1 MKNNLLIHEL
11 LVFVWSNLASQVD
24 LTKLVKM
31 THKEMSTMTTVNK
44 IVSAFL
50 AILFLT
56 GLLGIAPASA
66 EGVLK
71 TTPIEELSEEEHF
84 ERYES

>member
-1 MKNNLLIHEL
+1 
-11 LVFVWSNLASQVD
+11 
-24 LTKLVKM
+24 
-31 THKEMSTMTTVNK
+31 MTTANK
-44 IVSAFL
+44 IASTFL
-50 AILFLT
+50 VMLFLT

-71 TTPIEELSEEEHF
+71 TTPIEELSEEERF

>member
-1 MKNNLLIHEL
+1 
-11 LVFVWSNLASQVD
+11 
-24 LTKLVKM
+24 
-31 THKEMSTMTTVNK
+31 MTTANK

-50 AILFLT
+50 ATLFLT
-56 GLLGIAPASA
+56 GLLGIAPVSA

>member
-1 MKNNLLIHEL
+1 MK
-11 LVFVWSNLASQVD
+11 
-24 LTKLVKM
+24 
-31 THKEMSTMTTVNK
+31 HKEMRIMTTVNK

-50 AILFLT
+50 ATLFLT
-56 GLLGIAPASA
+56 GLLGMAQASA

>member
-1 MKNNLLIHEL
+1 MKNNLPIHEL
-11 LVFVWSNLASQVD
+11 LVLAWSNITSQLD
-24 LTKLVKM
+24 LTKLVNMK
-31 THKEMSTMTTVNK
+31 HKEMRIMTTVNK

-50 AILFLT
+50 ATLFLT

>member
-1 MKNNLLIHEL
+1 
-11 LVFVWSNLASQVD
+11 
-24 LTKLVKM
+24 
-31 THKEMSTMTTVNK
+31 MTTVNK

-50 AILFLT
+50 ATLFLT
-56 GLLGIAPASA
+56 GLLGMAQASA

>member
-1 MKNNLLIHEL
+1 MKNNLPIHEL
-11 LVFVWSNLASQVD
+11 PVLAWSNVTCQVD
-24 LTKLVKM
+24 LTKLVKIK
-31 THKEMSTMTTVNK
+31 HKEMRTMTTASK

-50 AILFLT
+50 ATLFLT

>member
-1 MKNNLLIHEL
+1 
-11 LVFVWSNLASQVD
+11 
-24 LTKLVKM
+24 
-31 THKEMSTMTTVNK
+31 MTTVNK

-50 AILFLT
+50 ATLFLT
-56 GLLGIAPASA
+56 GLLGIIPANA

-71 TTPIEELSEEEHF
+71 TTPIEQLSAQEHF

>member
-1 MKNNLLIHEL
+1 LIQQNWPDE
-11 LVFVWSNLASQVD
+11 SN
-24 LTKLVKM
+24 
-31 THKEMSTMTTVNK
+31 KEMRTMTTVNK

-50 AILFLT
+50 ATLFLT

-71 TTPIEELSEEEHF
+71 TDPIDQLSSEEIF